1 MSGLDFFAFLTI
13 GLMFITAIALAF
25 LRYISKSRNHP
36 EKLFLLLSI
45 VSFIQM
51 AYCLFIVGGFKGAA
65 NSFLG
70 VSLLLGIHLN
80 IYTDAISKK
89 RPNPN
94 EFGRFLFCWNNKGQ
108 VLFKNLKM

>member
-13 GLMFITAIALAF
+13 GLMFITAIAFAF

-70 VSLLLGIHLN
+70 VSLLLGTLFG
-80 IYTDAISKK
+80 YTLEYLYRRCIRKTPESK
-89 RPNPN
+89 
-94 EFGRFLFCWNNKGQ
+94 
-108 VLFKNLKM
+108 